1 MRLAYF
7 INQYPKV
14 SHSFIRREILELENQ
29 GVDITR
35 IALRGYNDTI
45 IDEQDLSEQ
54 LKTNYI
60 VNTKIHIIFL
70 TFIKSFFLHP
80 VGFLKAMRMLIT
92 ISRKSDKLIYYHF
105 IYFIEAC
112 MLVKYMKND
121 GVNHVHCHFG
131 TNSTEIALYAHLIA
145 GISYSFTVHGPE
157 EFDKPI
163 SISLSKK
170 IKHSSFVISITSF
183 CKSQLFRWC
192 EYSEWHKIHE
202 VHCGLDKLFID
213 QLLSVDNL
221 KKDNTITCVG
231 RLCEQKGQLLLLD
244 ACNILAKA
252 GISFNLI
259 LAGDGE
265 MREVIEQKIKEY
277 NLLDR
282 VKITGWLSSAQVKE
296 ILLLSRCMVLPSF
309 AEGLPVV
316 IMEAMASGTPV
327 ISTSIAGIPELIED
341 NKSGYLITAGSIDE
355 LVNAIKHVL
364 TCSDSELENIK
375 VNAQNVVRENHSIN
389 HEVSKLKTIFHRYL

>member
-14 SHSFIRREILELENQ
+14 SHSFIRREILELEDQ
-29 GVDITR
+29 GIDITR

-45 IDEQDLSEQ
+45 VDDQDLNEQ

-60 VNTKIHIIFL
+60 VNTKVYVLFL
-70 TFIKSFFLHP
+70 TFIKFFFIYP
-80 VGFLKAMRMLIT
+80 IGFFKAIKMLMA
-92 ISRKSDKLIYYHF
+92 ISRKSDKPIYYHL
-105 IYFIEAC
+105 IYLVEAC
-112 MLVKYMKND
+112 MLIKYMKRD

-131 TNSTEIALYAHLIA
+131 TNATEIALYAHLIA
-145 GISYSFTVHGPE
+145 SISYSFTVHGPE
-157 EFDKPI
+157 EFDKPV
-163 SISLSKK
+163 SISLSEK
-170 IKHSSFVISITSF
+170 IKYSRFVISITSF

-213 QLLSVDNL
+213 QILSAENL
-221 KKDNTITCVG
+221 KGNTITCVG

-244 ACNILAKA
+244 ACNILAKS

-265 MREVIEQKIKEY
+265 MRSVIEQKIKEY
-277 NLLDR
+277 DLLDR

-296 ILLLSRCMVLPSF
+296 ILHLSRCMVLPSF

-327 ISTSIAGIPELIED
+327 ISTSIAGIPELIKD
-341 NKSGYLITAGSIDE
+341 NESGYLITAGSIDE
-355 LVNAIKHVL
+355 LVNSIKHVL
-364 TCSDSELENIK
+364 LCPDSQLVNITLK
-375 VNAQNVVRENHSIN
+375 AQNAVRENHSIK
-389 HEVSKLKTIFHRYL
+389 HEVSKLKTIYRRYL